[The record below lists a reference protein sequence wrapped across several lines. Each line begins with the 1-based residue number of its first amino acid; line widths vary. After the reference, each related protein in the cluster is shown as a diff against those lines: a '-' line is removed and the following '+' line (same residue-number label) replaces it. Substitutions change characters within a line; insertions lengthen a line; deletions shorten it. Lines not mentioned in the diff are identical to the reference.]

1 MNGSLIHVCKNACTR
16 IQKGINSF
24 LMLLMVVMAVVMFS
38 QVLFRVCFGKAFTW
52 AEELLR
58 FMFIWLVFLGLPTGV
73 YYNDLTRFDLLQTK
87 LKGIAK
93 KLLETGIYL
102 LINAIL
108 FILVWGSFTL
118 IERQFRQQATTLP
131 IPMGAIYLIL
141 PASSV
146 IAVIFVVIRLFIM
159 WTGDREFEETEGN

>member
-1 MNGSLIHVCKNACTR
+1 MNGSLTVCKSACAR
-16 IQKGINSF
+16 IQKGINIL
-24 LMLLMVVMAVVMFS
+24 LMLLMVIMAVVMFS
-38 QVLFRVCFGKAFTW
+38 QVLLRACFGRAFTW
-52 AEELLR
+52 AEESLR
-58 FMFIWLVFLGLPTGV
+58 FMYIWVVFLGLPTGV

-87 LKGIAK
+87 LAGIPR

-108 FILVWGSFTL
+108 FILAWGSFPL

-131 IPMGAIYLIL
+131 IPMGVIYLIL

-146 IAVIFVVIRLFIM
+146 IAVIFVIIKLVMM
-159 WTGDREFEETEGN
+159 WTDDRDFEKTEGN

>member
-1 MNGSLIHVCKNACTR
+1 MSGSLIHGCKSACAR
-16 IQKGINSF
+16 VQKGINSF
-24 LMLLMVVMAVVMFS
+24 LMLLMVVMTVVMFS
-38 QVLFRVCFGKAFTW
+38 QVLLRVCFGKAFTW

-58 FMFIWLVFLGLPTGV
+58 FMFVWMVFLGLPTGV

-87 LKGIAK
+87 LKGIAG

-131 IPMGAIYLIL
+131 IPMGVIYLVL
-141 PASSV
+141 PAGSI
-146 IAVIFVVIRLFIM
+146 IAIIFVIVRLVMM
-159 WTGDREFEETEGN
+159 WTGDRGFEETEGN

>member
-1 MNGSLIHVCKNACTR
+1 MSGSSIHVCKSVCVR

-38 QVLFRVCFGKAFTW
+38 QVLLRACFGKAFTW

-58 FMFIWLVFLGLPTGV
+58 FMYIWVVFLGLPTGV

-87 LKGIAK
+87 LKGIAG

-131 IPMGAIYLIL
+131 IPMGVIYLIL
-141 PASSV
+141 PTSSI
-146 IAVIFVVIRLFIM
+146 IAVIFVIIRLVMM
-159 WTGDREFEETEGN
+159 WTDAPDFEETGDN